1 MTAPRTETTI
11 RTDAETTVVRP
22 FRLLVVAN
30 ETATTGELH
39 DALRGFEPGETEV
52 LVVAPALNGR
62 LRHWA
67 DDDWAAR
74 AFARER
80 LLACLDAL
88 ALRGHDANGQVGDA
102 DPLLAIEDALAV
114 FEPDEIL
121 LVTHPPGVSNWLER
135 DLVRRTIERFGL
147 TVAHLVVEPAAP
159 SRRRAPARLVPVA
172 A

>member
-1 MTAPRTETTI
+1 MTANPVFSPVLPSRAPSSS
-11 RTDAETTVVRP
+11 RR

-30 ETATTGELH
+30 ETATAAELH
-39 DALRGFEPGETEV
+39 DALRGFALDESEL

-67 DDDWAAR
+67 SDEWAAR
-74 AFARER
+74 SFARER

-88 ALRGHDANGQVGDA
+88 ALQGHDANGQVGDA

-114 FEPDEIL
+114 FRADEIL
-121 LVTHPPGVSNWLER
+121 LVTHPPGASNWLER
-135 DLVRRTIERFGL
+135 DLVARTIERFGI
-147 TVAHLVVEPAAP
+147 TVAHLIVEPTAP
-159 SRRRAPARLVPVA
+159 ALARAPGRLVPVA